1 MERDY
6 LQLTTLTTEQKA
18 KWSKLAEMDIVPT
31 KFYDVATLK
40 RLGMFEITKSMF
52 DQAGLSGFLNKNAPT
67 YLRYVL
73 EFLST
78 LSVHNGNRI
87 SFHLN
92 DVERLLSYDEL
103 RDILGISRQ
112 PTPGWKKSGHN
123 LKDLWV
129 EITGR
134 QFDGHK
140 GETNSW
146 LGHPCLVLAHKVIR
160 MAFMGQGETSKFMA
174 SDFIWFRCFFE
185 ECSNVPDWTSLFVAS
200 CIRDATSGS
209 TKGKLALGGMITL
222 IARKWEPEPPEWLQ

>member
-123 LKDLWV
+123 LKDL
-129 EITGR
+129 
-134 QFDGHK
+134 
-140 GETNSW
+140 
-146 LGHPCLVLAHKVIR
+146 
-160 MAFMGQGETSKFMA
+160 
-174 SDFIWFRCFFE
+174 
-185 ECSNVPDWTSLFVAS
+185 
-200 CIRDATSGS
+200 
-209 TKGKLALGGMITL
+209 
-222 IARKWEPEPPEWLQ
+222 